1 MRKELGMTKNERLAK
16 LVADDILMDIYGYEN
31 VMMDNPE
38 DSVEYQET
46 LDFLS
51 QPIDDLVEEVV
62 LRTMSFMTYKKSTNQ
77 GKFAGNE
84 FLRNYVK
91 KELVEFGIPFN

>member
-1 MRKELGMTKNERLAK
+1 MTKNERLAK
-16 LVADDILMDIYGYEN
+16 LVADDVLMDIYGYEN

-38 DSVEYQET
+38 DSQQYQEA
-46 LDFLS
+46 LNFLS

-62 LRTMSFMTYKKSTNQ
+62 RITMWFMTHKRSINQ

-91 KELVEFGIPFN
+91 KELVDFGCPFERNI